1 MSKTSA
7 VKIIGAN
14 CSEGMGNVLRNLQKV
29 STTRPNVPAPTGLL
43 NSKNGFCT
51 VTPKAQLATF
61 PQLPAPKL
69 MLNA

>member
-1 MSKTSA
+1 MSKISA

-14 CSEGMGNVLRNLQKV
+14 CSEGMENILRKLPIV
-29 STTRPNVPAPTGLL
+29 STTRPNVPAPTVLL
-43 NSKNGFCT
+43 NSKNGFCA